1 MRKLWRRIYFLLNR
15 QRVERELV
23 EEMEIHRD
31 MMPPD
36 DRGDFGNPGRLQEQ
50 SRDAWTWTW
59 LENIFQDLSYGAR
72 LLIRSPGFTLGAI
85 AILALGVG
93 VNLAEFQ
100 VFDALIFHRLT
111 IRDAGTALQFTRVTR
126 QGPRLGFP
134 PAAVD
139 LYRSESK
146 SFAWLLAE
154 DTTLTLT
161 VESDSVRAALVSP
174 DYFSSLGIVPSWGR
188 MLDAHDSEPGAPAVA
203 ALGYQYWQTNWGADP
218 SIVGRTIRVNN
229 QPVQIAGVL
238 PYDFDGL
245 SPRRT
250 SIFLPIALRPLLI
263 AGSPALAG
271 DFSYASEALY
281 GKLKPGVPAAAANAE
296 LTALTRELSH
306 VQPRFFNDDDRMT
319 SQGVEEALSHNL
331 TRSPA
336 IAVFMVMIFLVLIS
350 ACANL
355 GNMLVARGLTRQREI
370 SIRIAIGASRTRIVR
385 QLMTENFLLAILAAA
400 AGLVLST
407 VAARTLLYLVN
418 APPDMHVSLRWP
430 AFVAGFVLVI
440 VSAIAFGI
448 PSSLQIVNVN
458 RPKNRLRQSLI
469 GLQVAVSCLL
479 LIASAVMAHNGI
491 LLASIDIAFDYEKMI
506 VVDPQFYTASLP
518 PAIARQK
525 LEALS
530 ERLAVLP
537 GIDQVTSMTAPPLS
551 TRLVRDTM
559 PGLPSIIRNAVAP
572 SFFSSMGLPV
582 LRGQT
587 FLPGELN
594 AVIVNQSAAHAI
606 WPGQDPVGKTWTYLG
621 ADRVVEGVVKD
632 SGANLL
638 ADPESIE
645 VYVPLDPKQIQ
656 NAALVLHSRADPA
669 TLLRVIPQAVASVNQ
684 TAVVSL
690 MRTSRDNYI
699 LGMRSLAT
707 LIGSIGLVASVLAA
721 AGMFALVA
729 FTVAQRRREFGIRIA
744 IGAGPRNIL
753 SLLLT
758 QNAKPV
764 VIGLIAGG
772 ALAVVLARIVH
783 SEIHLPNG
791 NAIDL
796 TGFASGIASFL
807 LITALAV
814 LSPAMRALKIDPSAT
829 LRDE

>member
-15 QRVERELV
+15 KRVERELT

-31 MMPPD
+31 MMPPE
-36 DRGDFGNPGRLQEQ
+36 DRRDFGNAGRLQEQ

-59 LENIFQDLSYGAR
+59 LEHVLQDLSYGAR

-100 VFDALIFHRLT
+100 VFDALIFHRLK
-111 IRDAGTALQFTRVTR
+111 IHDADTALQFTRVTR
-126 QGPRLGFP
+126 QGRRLGFP
-134 PAAVD
+134 PAAVE

-146 SFAWLLAE
+146 SFSWLLAE
-154 DTTLTLT
+154 DTTLTLIID
-161 VESDSVRAALVSP
+161 SDSVRADLVSA
-174 DYFSSLGIVPSWGR
+174 DYFPSLGIIPSWGR
-188 MLDAHDSEPGAPAVA
+188 LLDAHDSEPGAPAVA
-203 ALGYQYWQTNWGADP
+203 VLGYQYWQTKWGADP
-218 SIVGRTIRVNN
+218 SVVGRTIRINN
-229 QPVQIAGVL
+229 QPIQIAGIL

-245 SPRRT
+245 SARRT
-250 SIFLPIALRPLLI
+250 AIFLPIALRPLLI
-263 AGSPALAG
+263 PGSPPLAS

-281 GKLKPGVPAAAANAE
+281 GKLKPGVPAAAGEAD

-306 VQPRFFNDDDRMT
+306 IQPRFFNADDRMA
-319 SQGVEEALSHNL
+319 SLGVEAALSRNL

-336 IAVFMVMIFLVLIS
+336 IAVFMTMIFLVLIS

-370 SIRIAIGASRTRIVR
+370 SIRIAIGASRARIVR

-400 AGLVLST
+400 AGLVFST
-407 VAARTLLYLVN
+407 VSARTLMYVLE
-418 APPDMHVSLRWP
+418 APSDIHISLRWP
-430 AFVAGFVLVI
+430 AFLAGFVLVI
-440 VSAIAFGI
+440 VSAIAFGL
-448 PSSLQIVNVN
+448 PSSLQIVNPN
-458 RPKNRLRQSLI
+458 RPKNRLRQGLI

-506 VVDPQFYTASLP
+506 VVDPQLYTANLP
-518 PAIARQK
+518 PSVARQK
-525 LEALS
+525 LDALS
-530 ERLAVLP
+530 QRLAALP
-537 GIDQVTSMTAPPLS
+537 EIDQVSEMTSPPLGGRV
-551 TRLVRDTM
+551 TIDTM
-559 PGLPSIIRNAVAP
+559 PGLPRIIRNEVAP
-572 SFFSSMGLPV
+572 SFFRSMGLPI

-587 FLPGELN
+587 FLPGEQN
-594 AVIVNQSAAHAI
+594 AVIVSESAARAI

-621 ADRVVEGVVKD
+621 PDRVVDGVVKD

-638 ADPESIE
+638 VDPESIA

-656 NAALVLHSRADPA
+656 NAALVLHAQADPA
-669 TLLRVIPQAVASVNQ
+669 ALLRVIPQAAESVNQ

-690 MRTSRDNYI
+690 MRATRENII
-699 LGMRSLAT
+699 LEMRSLAT
-707 LIGSIGLVASVLAA
+707 LIGSIGLVASILAA

-744 IGAGPRNIL
+744 IGARPRNIL
-753 SLLLT
+753 NLLLT
-758 QNAKPV
+758 QNIKPV
-764 VIGLIAGG
+764 AIGLVVGSV
-772 ALAVVLARIVH
+772 LAAVLARVVH
-783 SEIHLPNG
+783 SEVQLANG
-791 NAIDL
+791 NALDKV
-796 TGFASGIASFL
+796 GFVAGILSFL
-807 LITALAV
+807 LITLLAV